1 MHSRVTLD
9 QVKSVMAKTELQKKM
24 RDDVVD
30 RLCWLNAS
38 ISQSKD
44 LTTLDCFMGNSAWLL
59 SFARDNGLISLD
71 EYNDWSSANSD
82 RRQRRMNYFE
92 WKERQMNTFPHL
104 RNQ

>member
-24 RDDVVD
+24 RDDVVE
-30 RLCWLNAS
+30 RLCWLNAE

-44 LTTLDCFMGNSAWLL
+44 LTTLEYSMGGSVWLL

-71 EYNDWSSANSD
+71 EYNDWSSDTNR
-82 RRQRRMNYFE
+82 RRQQRMNYFE